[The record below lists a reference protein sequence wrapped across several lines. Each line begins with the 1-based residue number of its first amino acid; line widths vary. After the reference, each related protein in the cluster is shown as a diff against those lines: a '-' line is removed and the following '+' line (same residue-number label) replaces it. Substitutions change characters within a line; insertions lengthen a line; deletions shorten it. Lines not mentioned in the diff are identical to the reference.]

1 MDTVVVADDEGSRR
15 VKDDDVE
22 KACSDDNTASDDAIM
37 KRVVRKF
44 IVSISYI
51 VFSSYSPTLLIDR
64 HLPSGNESFNPTQSP
79 NQALYQ
85 VDTTTIAK

>member
-1 MDTVVVADDEGSRR
+1 VDTVVVADDEGSRR

-44 IVSISYI
+44 IVSISLVWF
-51 VFSSYSPTLLIDR
+51 VFSSYPPLLLIDQ
-64 HLPSGNESFNPTQSP
+64 HLPSGNESFNPTQTP
-79 NQALYQ
+79 NH
-85 VDTTTIAK
+85 